1 MCNTGLLKAGA
12 TYRAN
17 NPPHQNEA
25 LHVHAH
31 TCPPPEEY
39 TLLLS
44 CSYCD
49 VFSDRS
55 TNFLLSFVW
64 PGFEP
69 APLVGAPF
77 FRSAP
82 GAGLRTRA
90 LLLFVPFLTLPPRG
104 ELFFTTS
111 GSRTRDRGYLSRNI
125 VCWRRPCVVP
135 S

>member
-69 APLVGAPF
+69 APLVGAPSF
-77 FRSAP
+77 FFGRHRGPGFEPAP
-82 GAGLRTRA
+82 SYF
-90 LLLFVPFLTLPPRG
+90 LFRF
-104 ELFFTTS
+104 
-111 GSRTRDRGYLSRNI
+111 
-125 VCWRRPCVVP
+125 
-135 S
+135 